1 MSGLI
6 KKFLLLSLLWSGF
19 GFALN
24 EYLDTTSMAANPNE
38 TSPIVTQ
45 SSESNA
51 STMEFK
57 NTAVTAQN
65 SAVQTNT
72 DLSESPADGLVEDE
86 QDPDIEPD
94 TPPEILMDNRPLVLG
109 ADVISIVPNTP
120 EVVWQ
125 SDWQALVDQLTYN
138 MNINPDLTLEIIGR
152 FDPSEPIADPNLGI
166 QRSVRV
172 KNKLVATGINADRIS
187 CRAELQRLFTD
198 NTPPAGLLIRP
209 SSALLPT
216 SSVVDD
222 RNEIQ
227 KQDAPEREKPV
238 SLVKTEYKTN
248 PNLPRYNSIVYQPT
262 FSDQGVVV
270 DNKLIDLIPE
280 IKQWLAL
287 DAKHYIDI
295 VGHTDHVG
303 HDQDNYRLALKWA
316 QQVRRFFI
324 SEGLASGRMRA
335 RSAGEQQPLYTNSN
349 SRGREKNRRVELIFK
364 F

>member
-24 EYLDTTSMAANPNE
+24 EYLDTSSMAA
-38 TSPIVTQ
+38 SPIEASPVVNQSAERNVSTIDSETLDVT
-45 SSESNA
+45 
-51 STMEFK
+51 T
-57 NTAVTAQN
+57 QN
-65 SAVQTNT
+65 SAAQTKT
-72 DLSESPADGLVEDE
+72 DLSASPPDAPLKDKQEL
-86 QDPDIEPD
+86 DIELD
-94 TPPEILMDNRPLVLG
+94 TSSEILRVNRSVILG
-109 ADVISIVPNTP
+109 ADVIRIVPNTP

-125 SDWQALVDQLTYN
+125 RDWQALVEQLTYN
-138 MNINPDLTLEIIGR
+138 MNADPDLTLEIIGR

-172 KNKLVATGINADRIS
+172 KNKLVATGINGDRIS
-187 CRAELQRLFTD
+187 CRAELQRLFED
-198 NTPPAGLLIRP
+198 NTSAAGLLIRP
-209 SSALLPT
+209 SSALLPI
-216 SSVVDD
+216 SSVVDGQ
-222 RNEIQ
+222 NQVQ
-227 KQDAPEREKPV
+227 KQNVPEREKPI
-238 SLVKTEYKTN
+238 SRDKTENNSN
-248 PNLPRYNSIVYQPT
+248 PNLPKYNSIVYQPT
-262 FSDQGVVV
+262 FSDQGVLV
-270 DNKLIDLIPE
+270 DNELIDLIPE
-280 IKQWLAL
+280 VKQWLAL

-316 QQVRRFFI
+316 RQVRRFII

>member
-6 KKFLLLSLLWSGF
+6 KKFLWLLLLWSGF

-24 EYLDTTSMAANPNE
+24 EYLDTTSMATNPQDNSPVAN
-38 TSPIVTQ
+38 Q
-45 SSESNA
+45 STERNA
-51 STMEFK
+51 ATMESK
-57 NTAVTAQN
+57 NTDVNAQN

-72 DLSESPADGLVEDE
+72 DLSESPPDGLVEDE

-125 SDWQALVDQLTYN
+125 RDWQALVDQLTYN

-198 NTPPAGLLIRP
+198 NTPLPGILIRP
-209 SSALLPT
+209 SSVLLPIA
-216 SSVVDD
+216 SVVDGQ
-222 RNEIQ
+222 NQVQ
-227 KQDAPEREKPV
+227 KPDVPAPEKPV
-238 SLVKTEYKTN
+238 SRVKTENEIN

-270 DNKLIDLIPE
+270 DNELIDLIPE

>member
-6 KKFLLLSLLWSGF
+6 KKFLWLSLLWSGF

-24 EYLDTTSMAANPNE
+24 EYLDTTSMATNPNE

-45 SSESNA
+45 STERNA
-51 STMEFK
+51 STMESK
-57 NTAVTAQN
+57 KTDVTVQN

-72 DLSESPADGLVEDE
+72 DLSDSPPDGPLKDE
-86 QDPDIEPD
+86 QEPDIKPD

-109 ADVISIVPNTP
+109 ADVISIIPNTP

-125 SDWQALVDQLTYN
+125 SEWQALVNQLTYN
-138 MNINPDLTLEIIGR
+138 MNTNPDLTLEIIGR

-187 CRAELQRLFTD
+187 CRAELQRLFTV

-216 SSVVDD
+216 SSVDD
-222 RNEIQ
+222 HNEIQ
-227 KQDAPEREKPV
+227 KQDTPEREKSV
-238 SLVKTEYKTN
+238 SLVKTENKTN

-270 DNKLIDLIPE
+270 DNELIDLIPE